1 MDSKSYRIKKKVSDA
16 LELPK
21 DITLDIPK
29 ITILGTDS
37 AAVENHKGVI
47 SYSDNQIRI
56 NTVCGILII
65 SGQRLTIKSIIQEEI
80 IITGK
85 ISNVSYL

>member
-1 MDSKSYRIKKKVSDA
+1 MNSKSYKIKEKISDA

-29 ITILGTDS
+29 ITMLGTDS

-47 SYSDNQIRI
+47 NYSDNQIRI
-56 NTVCGILII
+56 NTGCGILTI
-65 SGQRLTIKSIIQEEI
+65 SGHKLAIKSIIQEEI

-85 ISNVSYL
+85 ISNVSF

>member
-1 MDSKSYRIKKKVSDA
+1 MDSKAYKIKKSISDA

-29 ITILGTDS
+29 VTFLGTES
-37 AAVENHKGVI
+37 VSVENHKGMI

-65 SGQRLTIKSIIQEEI
+65 SGQRLSIKSIVQEEI

-85 ISNVSYL
+85 IISVSY